1 MPQSKEDGHVAH
13 RWRGDHGDVIIS
25 GLVRTTLFLVVLAA
39 LLYEVGAFAVNAVQ
53 LDEIADDAAR
63 RAAREAASGAPSTQI
78 EQAVLASLASETG
91 VVLEG
96 VSHTADTATVTVARP
111 PLFLFV
117 DRIPGLTDRFPGRVT
132 HTAGPPPPV

>member
-1 MPQSKEDGHVAH
+1 MGQ
-13 RWRGDHGDVIIS
+13 RWTADRGDVIVS

-39 LLYEVGAFAVNAVQ
+39 LLYEVGAFAVNSVQ

-63 RAAREAASGAPSTQI
+63 RAAREATSGASATQI

-91 VVLEG
+91 VVLEE
-96 VSHTADTATVTVARP
+96 VSHTADSATVTVARP

-117 DRIPGLTDRFPGRVT
+117 DRIPGLDDRFPGRAT
-132 HTAGPPPPV
+132 HTAGAPPPV